1 MIMRRKT
8 RNKKLKQN
16 LALLIGSIIL
26 SIFFAELI
34 LRVAYPQSL
43 NFVVL
48 NDKTEAELRPGV
60 RTELIRTEFRNQI
73 IINDQGL
80 RDKDYN
86 YDNPEDTIRI
96 AVLGDSFT
104 FGYGVEME
112 ESYPKI
118 FEETV
123 NQKIMGEIEV
133 INFGVPGYGTDDSL
147 LMLSEKAVRYNP
159 DIILLAFDGQT
170 DLSENLYSEVYTMEN
185 DALVRNPIRPVTIS
199 LKIRNFL
206 SSKLHLYNLI
216 NLILQNYKSQGK
228 WYHQLE
234 TLMHSLDFNGTIY
247 TETSSKELDKAFRK
261 TELMLLEIK
270 KFSEEHDMDLV
281 VFLIPSKEQ
290 VDERKLNERLEQIG
304 VSEDK
309 LFVEKIQQHLILFF
323 KQNDI
328 DFINILPEFKRE
340 NKDNSFYFEI
350 DGHINKDGNKL
361 AGELVSDW
369 FIQKGYFG
377 GD

>member
-1 MIMRRKT
+1 MRRKT

>member
-1 MIMRRKT
+1 
-8 RNKKLKQN
+8 
-16 LALLIGSIIL
+16 
-26 SIFFAELI
+26 
-34 LRVAYPQSL
+34 
-43 NFVVL
+43 VVL

-206 SSKLHLYNLI
+206 SSKLHLY
-216 NLILQNYKSQGK
+216 
-228 WYHQLE
+228 
-234 TLMHSLDFNGTIY
+234 
-247 TETSSKELDKAFRK
+247 
-261 TELMLLEIK
+261 
-270 KFSEEHDMDLV
+270 
-281 VFLIPSKEQ
+281 
-290 VDERKLNERLEQIG
+290 
-304 VSEDK
+304 
-309 LFVEKIQQHLILFF
+309 
-323 KQNDI
+323 
-328 DFINILPEFKRE
+328 
-340 NKDNSFYFEI
+340 
-350 DGHINKDGNKL
+350 
-361 AGELVSDW
+361 
-369 FIQKGYFG
+369 
-377 GD
+377 